1 MSKETDSIIDAVF
14 DSATAWAIYGLG
26 ASKRGLEATAHWL
39 EARAKVIGE
48 LATKLSSPAE
58 AASTDEAPGTQNA

>member
-1 MSKETDSIIDAVF
+1 MSKETVSIFDAVF

-48 LATKLSSPAE
+48 LATKLASPPE
-58 AASTDEAPGTQNA
+58 GAASEEAPGTPNA

>member
-1 MSKETDSIIDAVF
+1 MSKETDSIIDAIF

-48 LATKLSSPAE
+48 LATKLASPQGG
-58 AASTDEAPGTQNA
+58 AASDEAPGTQNS